1 MTYINYYKSPM
12 GELLLEADE
21 TGLTGVWFDKEKY
34 FSVKKI
40 TNISVKESDIFK
52 KTKKWLD
59 IYFSGK
65 APDIKIPLHL
75 KGTEFRKRV
84 WEILLDIPYGKTVSY
99 GMIAKKIAAETGK
112 KMSAQ
117 AVGGAVGS
125 NDIAIIV
132 PCHRVIG
139 ADGSLTGYTGGLDK
153 KVKLLEIEKADLT
166 PIILS

>member
-34 FSVKKI
+34 ISVKKI
-40 TNISVKESDIFK
+40 TNISVKESDILK

>member
-65 APDIKIPLHL
+65 VPDIKIPLHL

-139 ADGSLTGYTGGLDK
+139 ADDSLTGYTGGLDK

-166 PIILS
+166 PIILY